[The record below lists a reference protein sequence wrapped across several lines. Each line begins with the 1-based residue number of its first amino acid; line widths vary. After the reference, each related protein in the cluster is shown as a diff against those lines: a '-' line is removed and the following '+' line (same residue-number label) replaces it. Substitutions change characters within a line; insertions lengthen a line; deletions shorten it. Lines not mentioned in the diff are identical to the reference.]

1 MRKNTDFI
9 SYLLAKSLDSLP
21 VDHETALFAACV
33 LVFNKV
39 QEDDYEMWKH
49 CIAFQNHN
57 LARKIISTPVDQ
69 GVLAIKNREYI
80 YSPEERKKLEGIP
93 EAVAVFPSTASQKT
107 TLACINQLIKALEYW
122 SDNEEDK
129 KEWIKEYTPFLEKN
143 VVNLDFNDTEVDKT
157 LKRCCKHICL
167 LQHIFRLLSQTPPV
181 LQEAWVTNSYVGH
194 FPSFRLDREYQI
206 QVLERTLNGMREKQK
221 DCPDDRKSFE
231 IHLSRHCMWNY
242 TKDFIRF
249 PVNENTAWT
258 GISYR
263 HFVEEIRNRNDISMQ
278 EMMRL
283 IPDQMTNTEVI
294 MGEIS

>member
-39 QEDDYEMWKH
+39 QEDNYEMWKH

-69 GVLAIKNREYI
+69 GIIAIKNREYI
-80 YSPEERKKLEGIP
+80 YSPEERKKLEEIP
-93 EAVAVFPSTASQKT
+93 EAVAIFPSTASQKT

-167 LQHIFRLLSQTPPV
+167 LQHIFRLLSKTPSI
-181 LQEAWVTNSYVGH
+181 LQEAWVTNSHVGH

-206 QVLERTLNGMREKQK
+206 RVLERTLNNMREEQK
-221 DCPDDRKSFE
+221 GYSYDRKSFD

-242 TKDFIRF
+242 TRDFIRF

-258 GISYR
+258 GISYER
-263 HFVEEIRNRNDISMQ
+263 FVKDLRSRNDISMQ

-283 IPDQMTNTEVI
+283 IPDQMTNTEAI